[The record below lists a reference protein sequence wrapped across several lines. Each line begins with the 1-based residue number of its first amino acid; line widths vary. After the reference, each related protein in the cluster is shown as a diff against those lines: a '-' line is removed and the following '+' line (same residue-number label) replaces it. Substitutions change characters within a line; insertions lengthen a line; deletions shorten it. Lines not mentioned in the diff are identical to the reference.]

1 MYATSAL
8 TGMIAANIAKI
19 RADID
24 LIGIRSLIGIRLYH
38 RPRRWHP
45 LLAVMRAVLR
55 RLEPFALDLWNTEIE
70 EYLPEGAA
78 LGSVDKKTYFGGLY
92 QKVVLNR

>member
-1 MYATSAL
+1 MS
-8 TGMIAANIAKI
+8 I
-19 RADID
+19 R
-24 LIGIRSLIGIRLYH
+24 
-38 RPRRWHP
+38 P
-45 LLAVMRAVLR
+45 V
-55 RLEPFALDLWNTEIE
+55 EPFALDLWNTEIE